1 MRIATTGFD
10 IISPTISRRPAGT
23 RMLRPF
29 LFSQI
34 ALTLLLAQQSDINHT
49 MVMQKSGAELYM
61 ACAPCHGLKG
71 EKTAFGQSE
80 AIGQWDA
87 ASIVKALKAY
97 REGKRDK
104 AGYGKTMNGQIKA
117 YSDQDIELLAEH
129 ITSFSANQ
137 HP

>member
-1 MRIATTGFD
+1 MPAGTAGFA
-10 IISPTISRRPAGT
+10 IISPTIFRTAAGI

-29 LFSQI
+29 LLSQI
-34 ALTLLLAQQSDINHT
+34 TLLLLAAQQSDINHT
-49 MVMQKSGAELYM
+49 LVMQKNGAELYM

-80 AIGQWDA
+80 AIGKWDA
-87 ASIVKALKAY
+87 GAIVEALKAY

-117 YSDQDIELLAEH
+117 YSDRDIELLAEY
-129 ITSFSANQ
+129 ITSLSTRQ